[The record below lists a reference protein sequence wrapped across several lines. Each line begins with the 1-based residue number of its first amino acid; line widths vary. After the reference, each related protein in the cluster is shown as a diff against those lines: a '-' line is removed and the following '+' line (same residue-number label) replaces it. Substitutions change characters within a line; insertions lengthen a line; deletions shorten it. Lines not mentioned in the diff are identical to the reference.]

1 MPDFVRR
8 PLRLSPFVRVPIALS
23 LLALSVA
30 APAVFAADA
39 DPLEAIQTELRPE
52 FADLAGTRTVPGLG
66 IALVVDG
73 RTRWIESFG
82 FADRVTRRELTSD
95 TRHALGDLSK
105 PFVAALALRL
115 AAEGRVDLAAPA
127 ARYLPQLV
135 IAGGDV
141 QAATLTRLLTH
152 HAGLPP
158 NHLAGMYR
166 DAIEPGLESPPP
178 ESLYFAQV
186 PGQVYAYSNIGV
198 ELAARALAA
207 AGEAAYAS
215 LLQDKVLNPLGLRH
229 TGFAADEDDAR
240 GHRKGKPIVAPLARE
255 QAALGLRGSLVDVA
269 RLAEQLTAVEPA
281 MDLSALFQPYNT
293 ESVLDLD
300 YRNGLAFSLFADQRS
315 SVGTVA
321 RLSSL
326 YPGSRARIDI
336 ALRQRTAVIVL
347 ANGADAG
354 DAVDE
359 TTDRLLD
366 GWLQAAHGIAPRER
380 KAPLPETAEW
390 PPSAQPDEAAR
401 YYSSAAGLVELTP
414 DGADFDV
421 RVLGLRFSA
430 ERRADNWF
438 RLHLRVLGL
447 PLDLGPLRRVLVAPA
462 RVDGR
467 RVLIVWT
474 VRRRFLIGSAWDPPA
489 LSPALRELA
498 GQYRLLNP
506 DRITNELGIA
516 QMRVDLDDGV
526 LSASY
531 PLDIPLLRTR
541 VPLEPVAQDGEAN
554 TLRVPGL
561 GSIVGE
567 RLRVERSDG
576 RTRLHYSGYVFERE

>member
-1 MPDFVRR
+1 MPAFVRC
-8 PLRLSPFVRVPIALS
+8 LLLLSPIVSS
-23 LLALSVA
+23 LLVSSLFAHA
-30 APAVFAADA
+30 AIAADP
-39 DPLEAIQTELRPE
+39 DPLEAIQAELRPE

-82 FADRVTRRELTSD
+82 FADRATRRALTNE

-105 PFVAALALRL
+105 PFIAALALRL

-127 ARYLPQLV
+127 ARYLPQLT
-135 IAGGDV
+135 IAGGDT
-141 QAATLTRLLTH
+141 QAATLIRLLTH

-166 DAIEPGLESPPP
+166 DAVEPGLESPPT
-178 ESLYFAQV
+178 EALYFAQV

-207 AGEAAYAS
+207 AGDAAYAP
-215 LLQDKVLNPLGLRH
+215 LLQEKVLAPLGLRH
-229 TGFAADEDDAR
+229 TGFAAEDDDAR
-240 GHRKGKPIVAPLARE
+240 GHRKGKPIVTPLARE
-255 QAALGLRGSLVDVA
+255 QAALGLRGSLADLA
-269 RLAEQLTAVEPA
+269 RLAEQLTAAEPA

-300 YRNGLAFSLFADQRS
+300 YRNGLAFSLFADQRA

-336 ALRQRTAVIVL
+336 ALRQRAAVIVL

-366 GWLQAAHGIAPRER
+366 GWLQATHGIAPRER

-390 PPSAQPDEAAR
+390 PQTAQPDEAAR

-414 DGADFDV
+414 DGADLDV

-430 ERRADNWF
+430 EHRADGWY

-462 RVDGR
+462 RVDGH

-489 LSPALRELA
+489 LSPDLQALA

-516 QMRVDLDDGV
+516 QLRVDLDDGV
-526 LSASY
+526 LSVSY

-541 VPLEPVAQDGEAN
+541 VPLEPYAEGGGTDR
-554 TLRVPGL
+554 LRVPGL

-567 RLRVERSDG
+567 RLQVERSDV

>member
-1 MPDFVRR
+1 MPAFVRF
-8 PLRLSPFVRVPIALS
+8 LLLLS
-23 LLALSVA
+23 LLVPVL
-30 APAVFAADA
+30 FARSAIAGEA
-39 DPLEAIQTELRPE
+39 DPLETIQAELRPE

-82 FADRVTRRELTSD
+82 FADRATRRALTNE

-105 PFVAALALRL
+105 PFVAALALQL
-115 AAEGRVDLAAPA
+115 AAEGRIDLAAPA
-127 ARYLPQLV
+127 ARYLPQLA
-135 IAGGDV
+135 IAGGDT
-141 QAATLTRLLTH
+141 QAATLIRLLTH

-166 DAIEPGLESPPP
+166 DAVEPVLESPST
-178 ESLYFAQV
+178 EALYFAQV

-207 AGEAAYAS
+207 AGDADYAS
-215 LLQDKVLNPLGLRH
+215 LLQDKVLLPLGLRH
-229 TGFAADEDDAR
+229 TGFSAGDDDAR
-240 GHRKGKPIVAPLARE
+240 GHRKGRPIVAPLARE
-255 QAALGLRGSLVDVA
+255 QAALGLRGSLADLA
-269 RLAEQLTAVEPA
+269 RLAEQLTAAEPA
-281 MDLSALFQPYNT
+281 LDLSALFQPYNI

-300 YRNGLAFSLFADQRS
+300 YRNGLAFSLFADQRA

-336 ALRQRTAVIVL
+336 ALRQRAAVIVL

-354 DAVDE
+354 DAVDD

-366 GWLQAAHGIAPRER
+366 GWLQAAHGIVPRER
-380 KAPLPETAEW
+380 KAPLPDTAEW
-390 PPSAQPDEAAR
+390 PQTARPDAAAR

-414 DGADFDV
+414 DGPDFDV

-430 ERRADNWF
+430 ERRVDGWY
-438 RLHLRVLGL
+438 RLHLRLLGL

-462 RVDGR
+462 RVDGH

-474 VRRRFLIGSAWDPPA
+474 VRRRFLIGSAWDPPV
-489 LSPALRELA
+489 LSPVLQALA

-541 VPLEPVAQDGEAN
+541 VPLEPYPEGGGTDS
-554 TLRVPGL
+554 LRVPGL